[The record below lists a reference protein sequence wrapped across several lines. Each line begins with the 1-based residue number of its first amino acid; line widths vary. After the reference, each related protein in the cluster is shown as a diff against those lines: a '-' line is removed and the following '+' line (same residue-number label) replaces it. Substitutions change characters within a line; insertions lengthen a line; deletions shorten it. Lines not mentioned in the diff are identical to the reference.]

1 MKIKQTWDLES
12 EDLSLNP
19 PSVSVWPPSSCK
31 VIIFSKIFFVSGLSI
46 ETGMAFKMQQDM
58 KIKTGMSCE
67 IEVKNSDVIFNLA
80 LGNFPDECFYQVH
93 RMTSEDSGKE
103 AGSQGSASKQLL
115 I

>member
-1 MKIKQTWDLES
+1 MLAR
-12 EDLSLNP
+12 
-19 PSVSVWPPSSCK
+19 
-31 VIIFSKIFFVSGLSI
+31 FFFVSGLSI